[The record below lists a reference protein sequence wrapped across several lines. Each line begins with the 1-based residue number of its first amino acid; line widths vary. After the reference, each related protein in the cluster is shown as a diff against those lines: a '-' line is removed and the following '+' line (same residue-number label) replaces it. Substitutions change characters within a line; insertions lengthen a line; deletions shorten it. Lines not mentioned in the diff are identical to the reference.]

1 MAALT
6 RRVQMPRGWTA
17 PPERLRLHIQN
28 VAPMDLVYKVTPE
41 RYAAAAI
48 RHPDLAARIDVTVTE
63 DANDYRHMVEDADIL
78 VGWRFP
84 HAETETLAPR
94 LKWIHMTGAGIEHI
108 MPLDWLPPGTV
119 LTNNRGVHAPKA
131 EQFAMTALLML
142 NERIPET
149 VTVQRKGLWK
159 RHYATAIQGKTALI
173 IGVGNMGVA
182 AAKAAHKLDLQVLGI
197 RRSGK
202 SHRSVH
208 EMGTPDRLHEMMARA
223 DFVLVAA
230 PLTLETEGLIGASA
244 LDCLRPEAGLINM
257 GRARIVDYEALRQRL
272 VDRRIRG
279 AVLDVFDPEPIPDD
293 SPLWSTPYV
302 ILTPHVSS
310 DDDDNYAP
318 LTIDLVFD
326 NIARWYAGKP
336 LRNVVDRGLR
346 Y

>member
-1 MAALT
+1 VAKAARRT
-6 RRVQMPRGWTA
+6 RMPAGWSA

-41 RYAAAAI
+41 RYAAAAG
-48 RHPDLAARIDVTVTE
+48 RHPELAARIDVTVSE
-63 DANDYRHMVEDADIL
+63 DAEDYARLVADADIL

-84 HAETETLAPR
+84 HAETARLAPR
-94 LKWIHMTGAGIEHI
+94 LKWIHMTGAGIEHV

-149 VTVQRKGLWK
+149 ITEQRAGRWR
-159 RHYATAIQGKTALI
+159 RHYATAIQGKTVLI
-173 IGVGNMGVA
+173 VGVGNMGVA
-182 AAKAAHKLDLQVLGI
+182 AAKAARKLRLRVLGI

-202 SHRSVH
+202 THRLVH
-208 EMGTPDRLHEMMARA
+208 EMATPDRLHEMMARA

-230 PLTLETEGLIGASA
+230 PLTLETEGLIDAAA
-244 LDCLRPEAGLINM
+244 LDCLKPEAGLINM
-257 GRARIVDYEALRQRL
+257 GRARIVDYAALQVRL
-272 VDRRIRG
+272 ADGRLRG
-279 AVLDVFDPEPIPDD
+279 AVLDVFDPEPLPAD
-293 SPLWSTPYV
+293 SPLWSAPNV